1 MIRYFLQ
8 FVKTPKNILVGLL
21 NRLGWILSDKAFLKC
36 QYYLHMGKRLNLSS
50 PQTYNEKLNWLKLY
64 DRKPIYTTLVD
75 KYSVKDYVSRIIG
88 EEYIIPTI
96 GVWDSFDDID
106 FNKLPDQFV
115 LKTTHGGGNTGVV
128 VCKEKDKF
136 DIDAARTKLNK
147 SLRTNIYNSSR
158 EWPYKNVERRIIAE
172 KFIEDSTTGELADYK
187 FFCFNGEVKALFVGT
202 ERGTGDVKFD
212 YYDSDYNHLD
222 LVQYHPMS
230 KHPLPKPKHFEL
242 MKELASKL
250 SNGFPHIRVDL
261 YECNDS
267 VYFGEI
273 TFYHHGGLVPFHPEK
288 WDYVFG
294 SWIEL
299 PSMNVK

>member
-8 FVKTPKNILVGLL
+8 YVKTPKNILVGLL
-21 NRLGWILSDKAFLKC
+21 NRLGWILSDKAFLKS
-36 QYYLHMGKRLNLSS
+36 QYYLHMGKRLSLSN

-75 KYSVKDYVSRIIG
+75 KYSVKYYVSRIIG

-106 FNKLPDQFV
+106 FNQLPDQFV

-128 VCKEKDKF
+128 VCKDKKEF
-136 DIDAARTKLNK
+136 DIDAARTKLKK

-172 KFIEDSTTGELADYK
+172 KYIEDSTTGELADYK